1 MTNEVTA
8 QKAGHSLN
16 ATPSFTEHHVPRGQG
31 RVYARDYQGAG
42 PAIVLMHGLPD
53 NLHTWMTWSPTW

>member
-42 PAIVLMHGLPD
+42 PAIMLMHGLPD